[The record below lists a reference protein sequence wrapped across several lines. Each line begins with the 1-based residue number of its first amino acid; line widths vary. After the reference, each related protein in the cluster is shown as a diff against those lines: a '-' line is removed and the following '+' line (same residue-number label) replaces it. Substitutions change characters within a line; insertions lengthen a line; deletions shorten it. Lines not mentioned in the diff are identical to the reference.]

1 MNSKIKILLVGLAVV
16 CAISLVIAFQLNA
29 VTKTLRNQ
37 LSSEEQ
43 AFAQEKQSLNR
54 QLAALLESKKKLDV
68 ELGDL
73 RAKFD
78 SLKKYKDGLQGKFEL
93 VTKERASLV
102 EKVQDMASQKK
113 KLEEEVVKLKQSGAD
128 TSATAPISA
137 GGVSKDDAYWAT
149 VLRDKASLEIK
160 VASLEKE
167 LSDVQLK
174 TSTAMEEGRKLDLQ
188 LKTVTE
194 ARGDL
199 DRRIVYNEKLAE
211 TLSEDL
217 VREKRDKKAIV
228 DQLENLRRENFEL
241 KTRLMAMGDKKV
253 SLEGKLVDLQQE
265 REILSKRLAELDQ
278 ILQDRVDQIIQ
289 VKDDIKAVRSEA
301 KEANTKNSRV
311 VSLQPIVVKA
321 SEKASSNKNKPAS
334 AGQVL
339 AINEENN
346 FVIVDMGEDDGA
358 KVGQALTIFRNSQKV
373 ATVEVIQ
380 TRKEISAAD
389 IKSVTA
395 GSKIK
400 IGDMVS

>member
-1 MNSKIKILLVGLAVV
+1 MNNKIKILLVGLAVV
-16 CAISLVIAFQLNA
+16 CAISLTIAFQLNSVSKA
-29 VTKTLRNQ
+29 LRNQ
-37 LSSEEQ
+37 LTATEQ
-43 AFAQEKQSLNR
+43 AFAQEKQSLNG
-54 QLAALLESKKKLDV
+54 QLSKLLESKKKLDV
-68 ELGDL
+68 EFGDM
-73 RAKFD
+73 RTKFD
-78 SLKKYKDGLQGKFEL
+78 SLKKDKDSLQGKFEL
-93 VTKERASLV
+93 VTKERSSLV

-113 KLEEEVVKLKQSGAD
+113 QLEEEVAKLKQSGAS

-137 GGVSKDDAYWAT
+137 DGVSKDDAYWAT
-149 VLRDKASLEIK
+149 VLRDKASLEIQ
-160 VASLEKE
+160 VANLEKQLSE
-167 LSDVQLK
+167 LQLK

-199 DRRIVYNEKLAE
+199 ERRIVYNEKLAE

-217 VREKRDKKAIV
+217 VREKRDKKSIGN
-228 DQLENLRRENFEL
+228 QLENLRQENFEL

-289 VKDDIKAVRSEA
+289 VKDDIKAARSEA
-301 KEANTKNSRV
+301 KQASAKDSRV

-321 SEKASSNKNKPAS
+321 SEQASGKRKAPS

-346 FVIVDMGEDDGA
+346 FVIVDIGEDDGA
-358 KVGQALTIFRNSQKV
+358 RVGQTLTILRNHQKV
-373 ATVEVIQ
+373 ATVEIIQ

>member
-1 MNSKIKILLVGLAVV
+1 MNSKIKILLVGLATV
-16 CAISLVIAFQLNA
+16 CAISLVIAFQLNSVSKA
-29 VTKTLRNQ
+29 LRNQ
-37 LSSEEQ
+37 LTATEQ

-54 QLAALLESKKKLDV
+54 QLSTLLESKKKLDV

-73 RAKFD
+73 RTKFD
-78 SLKKYKDGLQGKFEL
+78 SLKKDKDSLQGKFDL

-102 EKVQDMASQKK
+102 DKVQEMASQKK
-113 KLEEEVVKLKQSGAD
+113 QLEEEVVKLKQSGASA
-128 TSATAPISA
+128 SATAPITA
-137 GGVSKDDAYWAT
+137 DGISKDDAYWAN
-149 VLRDKASLEIK
+149 VLRDKASLEIQ
-160 VASLEKE
+160 VATLEKQ
-167 LSDVQLK
+167 LFDLQLK
-174 TSTAMEEGRKLDLQ
+174 TSTAMEEGRKLDMQ
-188 LKTVTE
+188 LKTVAE
-194 ARGDL
+194 AKGDL
-199 DRRIVYNEKLAE
+199 ERRIVYNEKLAE

-217 VREKRDKKAIV
+217 VREKRDKKSIG
-228 DQLENLRRENFEL
+228 DQLENLRQENFEL
-241 KTRLMAMGDKKV
+241 KTRLMAMGDKKI

-278 ILQDRVDQIIQ
+278 ILQERVDQIIQ
-289 VKDDIKAVRSEA
+289 VKDDIKAARSEA
-301 KEANTKNSRV
+301 KQANTKDSRV

-321 SEKASSNKNKPAS
+321 SEQASTKSKSRS

-346 FVIVDMGEDDGA
+346 FVIVDMGEDDGS
-358 KVGQALTIFRNSQKV
+358 KVGQTLTIYRNNQKI

-389 IKSVTA
+389 IKSVSA

>member
-78 SLKKYKDGLQGKFEL
+78 SLKKDKDGLQGKFEL

>member
-1 MNSKIKILLVGLAVV
+1 
-16 CAISLVIAFQLNA
+16 
-29 VTKTLRNQ
+29 
-37 LSSEEQ
+37 
-43 AFAQEKQSLNR
+43 
-54 QLAALLESKKKLDV
+54 
-68 ELGDL
+68 
-73 RAKFD
+73 
-78 SLKKYKDGLQGKFEL
+78 
-93 VTKERASLV
+93 
-102 EKVQDMASQKK
+102 
-113 KLEEEVVKLKQSGAD
+113 
-128 TSATAPISA
+128 
-137 GGVSKDDAYWAT
+137 
-149 VLRDKASLEIK
+149 
-160 VASLEKE
+160 
-167 LSDVQLK
+167 
-174 TSTAMEEGRKLDLQ
+174 MEEGRKLDLQ